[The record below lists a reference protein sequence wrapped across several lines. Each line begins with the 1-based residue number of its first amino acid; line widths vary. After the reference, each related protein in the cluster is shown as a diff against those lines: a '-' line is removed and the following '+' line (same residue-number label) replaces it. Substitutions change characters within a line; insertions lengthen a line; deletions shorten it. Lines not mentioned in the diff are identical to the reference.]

1 MPVSTSSRLS
11 RVFELAAALAL
22 AAAAGALASCWFF
35 VRGDSLA
42 YGDAAAHLN
51 IARRIMDSRTPG
63 YSQIGTVWL
72 PLPHLLVAPLAA
84 RDEWWRNGVAG
95 VIPSTAAFVLAAV
108 LLFAAARRV
117 FSSAAAGF
125 AALALFALNPN
136 ILYLQSTPMTEPLML
151 ACLAALLYA
160 TVRFRETQSMG
171 AVVAAA
177 LAAVAGALTR
187 YEGWVLI
194 PFATL
199 YFLVASN
206 RRRILN
212 AAVFGAVASLGP
224 LYWLAHNWWL
234 FGNALEFY
242 NGPYSAMAIYRRSLA
257 AGMTHYPGDHNW
269 REALRYY
276 GEAARCVAGWPL
288 VALALA
294 GTFACVWKRAFWPLL
309 LLTLVPL
316 FYVVSLYSSGTPIYL
331 PHLWP
336 NAYYNTRY
344 AVAALPLAAFAVAAL
359 VALAPRRARGWAAAV
374 AVLAG
379 VSSWIATPRPD
390 AWVCWKEPQVNWNAR
405 RAAFEKA
412 AGFLRANYRPGSGIV
427 ITFGDLADVPRR
439 AGIPYGEVLHEDN
452 AVAWYAA
459 VARPDLFLGE
469 QWAVTNSGDRIAT
482 AILRAS
488 RRGPRYDCVRIIAEK
503 GAPVI
508 EIHKR
513 RP

>member
-1 MPVSTSSRLS
+1 MPASKSSRLS
-11 RVFELAAALAL
+11 RVFELAAALVLAASLGAL
-22 AAAAGALASCWFF
+22 AAYWFF
-35 VRGDSLA
+35 ARGDSLA

-51 IARRIMDSRTPG
+51 IARRILDSRTPG

-84 RDEWWRNGVAG
+84 RDEWWRSGVAG
-95 VIPSTAAFVLAAV
+95 VIPSTMAFILAAV
-108 LLFAAARRV
+108 FLFAAARRA

-136 ILYLQSTPMTEPLML
+136 LLYLQATPMTEPLML

-171 AVVAAA
+171 VVIAAA
-177 LAAVAGALTR
+177 LAALAGTLTR
-187 YEGWVLI
+187 YEGWFLI

-199 YFLVASN
+199 YFLVASK

-242 NGPYSAMAIYRRSLA
+242 NGPYSAMAIYQRSLSG
-257 AGMTHYPGDHNW
+257 GMARYPGNHNW
-269 REALRYY
+269 REALHYY
-276 GEAARCVAGWPL
+276 GEAVRCVLGWPL
-288 VALALA
+288 GALALP
-294 GTFACVWKRAFWPLL
+294 GVLACAWKRVFWPLL
-309 LLTLVPL
+309 LLAVAPL
-316 FYVVSLYSSGTPIYL
+316 FYVLSLYSSGTPIYL

-336 NAYYNTRY
+336 IAYYNTRY
-344 AVAALPLAAFAVAAL
+344 GVVALPLAAFAAAAL
-359 VALAPRRARGWAAAV
+359 VALVPRRGRAWAVIAV
-374 AVLAG
+374 VLVGA
-379 VSSWIATPRPD
+379 SNWIAQPRPD
-390 AWVCWKEPQVNWNAR
+390 AWISWKEAQVNWNIR
-405 RAAFEKA
+405 RATLESA
-412 AGFLRANYRPGSGIV
+412 AGFLRANYRPGAGV
-427 ITFGDLADVPRR
+427 ILTFADLADVARR
-439 AGIPYGEVLHEDN
+439 AGIPYREVLHEDN
-452 AVAWYAA
+452 VVLWNAA
-459 VARPDLFLGE
+459 AARPDLFLRE
-469 QWAVTNSGDRIAT
+469 EWAVTNSGDRIAT

-488 RRGPRYDCVRIIAEK
+488 RYGPHYDCVRIIAAK

-508 EIHKR
+508 EIYKR